1 MSDTSVNI
9 VERESV
15 QQLCTTPLNSLNQ
28 VGWSVVVQGG
38 RRGREW
44 GWGGGGG
51 GEQYIHPL
59 SVLYKYT

>member
-15 QQLCTTPLNSLNQ
+15 QQLCTTLTQPSKVECFCPRRWQ
-28 VGWSVVVQGG
+28 GEGVGG
-38 RRGREW
+38 
-44 GWGGGGG
+44 
-51 GEQYIHPL
+51 QYVHPL